1 MKKVKNIFMLC
12 LAIITITMAGCQKF
26 QPATVVLKSCTADGK
41 TMTGSAEVT
50 DNGGCT
56 YFIEQGFCFSIFD
69 KLSASDVYTT
79 VEIINKSTYDEQ
91 FEWTY
96 DLPMVDTVYYVCAYV
111 KTNAGISYSETIPVS
126 TSTNN

>member
-1 MKKVKNIFMLC
+1 MKKIIALC
-12 LAIITITMAGCQKF
+12 LAVTLFCMTGCQKF
-26 QPATVVLKSCTADGK
+26 KPATVELKACSANGK
-41 TMTGSAEVT
+41 TLTGTAVIT

-56 YFIEQGFCFSIFD
+56 YFIEQGFCFSLFK

-79 VEIINKSTYDEQ
+79 VVTLNNSCYDEQ

-111 KTNAGISYSETIPVS
+111 KTNAGISYSEIDSVS
-126 TSTNN
+126 TIINN

>member
-1 MKKVKNIFMLC
+1 MKKIITLC
-12 LAIITITMAGCQKF
+12 LATILLSLAGCQKF
-26 QPATVVLKSCTADGK
+26 TPATVVLKDCSTNGK
-41 TMTGSAEVT
+41 TLTGTAFIS

-79 VEIINKSTYDEQ
+79 VVTINRSTFDEQ

-96 DLPMVDTVYYVCAYV
+96 DLPMADTTYYVCAYV
-111 KTNAGISYSETIPVS
+111 KTNAGISYSETTPVS
-126 TSTNN
+126 TLINN